1 MKGKGFCMREDKFL
15 SVVIP
20 IYNSQNTIAKLIQE
34 IVESINNIELVKAH
48 EIVLINDESKDDSL
62 KEAKMLQKIYP
73 QIKIIDFSK
82 NFGQH
87 NAIIAGL
94 KYTVGDLIICMD
106 DDLQTPAFEI
116 SKLLDELIQNNF
128 DVVYA
133 EYKDK
138 KHSSFRKFGSHF
150 NDMMAKWF
158 INEPKHIKATSF
170 FVTRKFVIDEVVKYE
185 NPYPYL
191 SGLIFRVTQN
201 IGSVEVEHQERLI
214 GKSNYTLGKLV
225 KLWLNGFTNFS
236 IKPLRVAS
244 FAGLVLAVVTFIISI
259 ILLIQKLIIPDLQL
273 GWTSIMIAIFF
284 LGGVQLVSIG
294 LLGEYVGRIYLS
306 INKSPQY
313 VIKDLYLGEN
323 DD

>member
-1 MKGKGFCMREDKFL
+1 MREDKFL